1 MGLDSYLEIFTTMYG
16 WYFSSVIVQTL
27 LDTGLVALPFVF
39 MLIKAWMEAHEEGAE
54 RGGVQM
60 MIRKLE
66 IQIWTSLFVYVMCVV
81 SSSVTSLSGVSLYYA
96 PTRTT
101 VNPNPQPGTMS
112 NNESSYSQVFGAG
125 APSNVSVPAWWYTVM
140 GLSSGFN
147 AAVRAGINRGVS
159 DLRVIEDTARSATIT
174 DPFLRNEVKRFR
186 DECFT
191 PARSRL
197 LRSEA
202 QTPEVAQAITAKGE
216 ADLDWMG
223 GVAYRT
229 DPSLY
234 ADLYASGDVPGFA
247 YADFPDES
255 LPPGHPI
262 PQWGRP
268 TCKQWWETSDTGLR
282 AKLVTQAGTANGL
295 KAKITS
301 VFTTSSADEIDDQL
315 AKLAI
320 NNGASNYVDTQRMFG
335 DDRSTAQKVANAIPE
350 AVGAG
355 GSVLMAFLSTASLMP
370 LINMI
375 SMAQPMILMAIYMF
389 LPLATILSGY
399 NLQVLVLGGL
409 GIFTVKFWP
418 TLWYITRWLDD
429 NMIKAMY
436 PDSST
441 LLSVLTL
448 DADGGYKRMM
458 LNTLMTLMYLG
469 LPAIWTVVM
478 TWAGQNLGS
487 HVSGLIDDAAKVAN
501 RSGAVGAK
509 SSSNFAG
516 RLSQGSKSKK

>member
-101 VNPNPQPGTMS
+101 VNPAPQPGTMS

-125 APSNVSVPAWWYTVM
+125 VPSNVSVPAWWYTVM

-197 LRSEA
+197 LRA
-202 QTPEVAQAITAKGE
+202 DTQTQEVTQAIAAKGE

-223 GVAYRT
+223 GAAYRT
-229 DPSLY
+229 DPALY
-234 ADLYASGDVPGFA
+234 ADLYAFGDVPGFA
-247 YADFPDES
+247 YVDFPDES

-262 PQWGRP
+262 PKWGRP
-268 TCKQWWETSDTGLR
+268 TCKQWWETPDNGLR
-282 AKLVTQAGTANGL
+282 AKLVAQAGTTNGL
-295 KAKITS
+295 KSMITS
-301 VFTTSSADEIDDQL
+301 VFTTSSADDVDDQL

-335 DDRSTAQKVANAIPE
+335 DDRSTGQKVANAIPE

-355 GSVLMAFLSTASLMP
+355 GSVVMAFMSTASLMP

-469 LPAIWTVVM
+469 LPAIWTGVM
-478 TWAGQNLGS
+478 AWAGLNVGR
-487 HVSGLIDDAAKVAN
+487 G
-501 RSGAVGAK
+501 VGALVQDA
-509 SSSNFAG
+509 SNMTNKNGDAG
-516 RLSQGSKSKK
+516 LSAFKRARGSIGKGKK

>member
-202 QTPEVAQAITAKGE
+202 QTP
-216 ADLDWMG
+216 
-223 GVAYRT
+223 
-229 DPSLY
+229 
-234 ADLYASGDVPGFA
+234 
-247 YADFPDES
+247 S
-255 LPPGHPI
+255 LPKAKQISTGWVAWHTERIHRSMPTSTRLAMCQASPTPI
-262 PQWGRP
+262 SPMSLCRQDTRSRSGGGRP
-268 TCKQWWETSDTGLR
+268 
-282 AKLVTQAGTANGL
+282 
-295 KAKITS
+295 
-301 VFTTSSADEIDDQL
+301 
-315 AKLAI
+315 
-320 NNGASNYVDTQRMFG
+320 ASNGGKRRTLVCVQSWSPRLALPTDSRQRSPVSSRRAARM
-335 DDRSTAQKVANAIPE
+335 RS
-350 AVGAG
+350 
-355 GSVLMAFLSTASLMP
+355 
-370 LINMI
+370 
-375 SMAQPMILMAIYMF
+375 
-389 LPLATILSGY
+389 
-399 NLQVLVLGGL
+399 
-409 GIFTVKFWP
+409 
-418 TLWYITRWLDD
+418 
-429 NMIKAMY
+429 
-436 PDSST
+436 
-441 LLSVLTL
+441 
-448 DADGGYKRMM
+448 
-458 LNTLMTLMYLG
+458 MT
-469 LPAIWTVVM
+469 
-478 TWAGQNLGS
+478 S
-487 HVSGLIDDAAKVAN
+487 
-501 RSGAVGAK
+501 
-509 SSSNFAG
+509 
-516 RLSQGSKSKK
+516 